1 MDFELKWLADPAVF
15 AVNRLEAHSSHPFV
29 DVQGEPFEVS
39 LDGAWKF
46 AWSPTPESAP
56 RGFSAL
62 NYSVEKWD
70 EIEVPGAIPLQGG
83 GRWGTPQYTNIM
95 YPWDGTEKIVPGQI
109 PTRSNPC
116 LLYTSRCV

>member
-62 NYSVEKWD
+62 NYS
-70 EIEVPGAIPLQGG
+70 
-83 GRWGTPQYTNIM
+83 
-95 YPWDGTEKIVPGQI
+95 
-109 PTRSNPC
+109 C